1 MLDSHEVSHCFI
13 VLTGTAFTDTVCVN
27 CMEGTYSNGSLT
39 TCQPHSMRVVNR
51 DSQLLKMYYRVT
63 RYSNIAHI
71 HRCESEGLKEIKPGT
86 MSSDVECGKSVS
98 VSIIVGVIAAI
109 IIGVL
114 VTAVGIIYCKLKQKR
129 GKTVITYTLLK
140 DQVKKRQNI

>member
-1 MLDSHEVSHCFI
+1 
-13 VLTGTAFTDTVCVN
+13 
-27 CMEGTYSNGSLT
+27 
-39 TCQPHSMRVVNR
+39 
-51 DSQLLKMYYRVT
+51 VT

-71 HRCESEGLKEIKPGT
+71 YRCESEGLKEIKPGT

-114 VTAVGIIYCKLKQKR
+114 VTAVGIKIYCKLKQKR

-140 DQVKKRQNI
+140 DHVKKKAKYLVGFLWS